1 MQESQTSTRVFVY
14 GEIFLCS
21 QMEDTGEDAN
31 IDADLYCNNKDPTK
45 MECRALNTL
54 KSGHNIDK

>member
-14 GEIFLCS
+14 GEIFFICS

-31 IDADLYCNNKDPTK
+31 VDADL
-45 MECRALNTL
+45 
-54 KSGHNIDK
+54 